1 MKFTT
6 DAMVPLYLWLYSGLS
21 EAITGFA
28 HAGMIVLGGAVATGT
43 PAQAP
48 ADFHNLAVTC
58 LIGSALRVFNFLDTH
73 PLPKLSFVPVATSA
87 AVPTNPPVPPS

>member
-1 MKFTT
+1 MKFTAAGFT
-6 DAMVPLYLWLYSGLS
+6 PLYLWLYSALS

-48 ADFHNLAVTC
+48 ADFHALALTC